1 MLIDE
6 LEPSAR
12 RAARRF
18 RLEAPTLNDHLDE
31 STLDPSAV
39 RALLR
44 AELVSRQVVNGVGVI
59 SLTSAGQWEVA
70 RKWPKSGLPLK

>member
-18 RLEAPTLNDHLDE
+18 RLEAPTFKDHLHE
-31 STLDPSAV
+31 STLDPGAV
-39 RALLR
+39 RALLK
-44 AELVSRQVVNGVGVI
+44 AELVNRRLVNGAGAI
-59 SLTSAGQWEVA
+59 SLTPAGQREVA
-70 RKWPKSGLPLK
+70 RKWPKAELPVK